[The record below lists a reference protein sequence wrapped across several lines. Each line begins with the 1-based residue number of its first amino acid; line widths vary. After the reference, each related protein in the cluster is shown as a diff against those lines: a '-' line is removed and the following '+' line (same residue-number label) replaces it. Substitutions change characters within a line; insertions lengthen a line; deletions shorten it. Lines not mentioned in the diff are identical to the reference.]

1 MSSPNKSQP
10 LKPFAKG
17 DKEGFARLV
26 SIIIDAETPTPTKS
40 EFDFN
45 FTVEAAQHNSR
56 ILEKYNFDLET
67 AIEAQES
74 TEQSMGSELR
84 PVDQLSALF
93 HHHPKVDPISEAAT
107 VGVDYPVDDLPE
119 ETRKELVANRLKKGN
134 QKSALNKEAI
144 PIVTNLLR
152 DDVEHGYSIIVTP
165 ECLEKLKG
173 CELYSMGLQ
182 HQFTVDENG
191 DIAPKKRL
199 THNLSDDKKSGNS
212 VNQRTREEDLPE
224 TMYGFALSR
233 SLHLIHHLRYHNPNV
248 IIYLA
253 KVDIKSAYRRIH
265 TKPRISVKCCAQYHT
280 PSFDDEGEPV
290 LREENR
296 VGTVTT
302 RLPFGSSTAPGAFSN
317 ISEATFDLAT
327 DLIDNPHWNP
337 NVTRP
342 YLHHLISDPEPLE
355 EDIPFA
361 PALKADVVFPER
373 RTGGCDGYLD
383 DAISITLGNE
393 ENADQIERTKFAS
406 IMALDLTFRPNK
418 GDKEPVPRPEVASV
432 KKLLAE
438 GTLKEVI
445 VFLGWLINT
454 RLFQI
459 SLPKDKAAA
468 WIKSIVE
475 ILNKKSAGYKELA
488 TLVGRLNHVCYIIPA
503 ARHFI
508 NRIRR
513 VQDHADKYSSAKLNQ
528 EVKKDLKL
536 WIRFIT
542 YARDGISINNVV
554 FRTPTT
560 IVLTD
565 ASETGIGGFCST
577 SNILW
582 RYRLTT
588 EEQKAFS
595 LNTKEYLAAIL
606 GALIALKSIS
616 SSFPCVLSVS
626 DSSSV
631 VSWLYKSNHDPNSSP
646 CHNELARWHAQNLLE
661 AEACDYSQHIKGP
674 ENVVADSLSRDFHLS
689 DNKIL
694 SLLQT
699 TCSHLLPSNPQIM
712 TLEPQSTLISKVASI
727 AQLQPKPRELNWRLT
742 PSTIAAGVTG
752 WHSASEGGLPTPI
765 WRTSPPSTEH
775 VSYPP
780 SWTKFGTESSLDCL
794 PLRETPRDRPQ
805 IMWLRP
811 SSQVVGKTH
820 D

>member
-134 QKSALNKEAI
+134 QKSALSKEAI

-199 THNLSDDKKSGNS
+199 THNLSDEKKSGNS

-317 ISEATFDLAT
+317 ISEAC
-327 DLIDNPHWNP
+327 
-337 NVTRP
+337 R
-342 YLHHLISDPEPLE
+342 HL
-355 EDIPFA
+355 
-361 PALKADVVFPER
+361 
-373 RTGGCDGYLD
+373 
-383 DAISITLGNE
+383 
-393 ENADQIERTKFAS
+393 
-406 IMALDLTFRPNK
+406 
-418 GDKEPVPRPEVASV
+418 
-432 KKLLAE
+432 
-438 GTLKEVI
+438 
-445 VFLGWLINT
+445 
-454 RLFQI
+454 
-459 SLPKDKAAA
+459 
-468 WIKSIVE
+468 
-475 ILNKKSAGYKELA
+475 
-488 TLVGRLNHVCYIIPA
+488 
-503 ARHFI
+503 
-508 NRIRR
+508 
-513 VQDHADKYSSAKLNQ
+513 
-528 EVKKDLKL
+528 
-536 WIRFIT
+536 
-542 YARDGISINNVV
+542 
-554 FRTPTT
+554 
-560 IVLTD
+560 
-565 ASETGIGGFCST
+565 
-577 SNILW
+577 
-582 RYRLTT
+582 
-588 EEQKAFS
+588 
-595 LNTKEYLAAIL
+595 
-606 GALIALKSIS
+606 
-616 SSFPCVLSVS
+616 
-626 DSSSV
+626 
-631 VSWLYKSNHDPNSSP
+631 
-646 CHNELARWHAQNLLE
+646 
-661 AEACDYSQHIKGP
+661 
-674 ENVVADSLSRDFHLS
+674 
-689 DNKIL
+689 
-694 SLLQT
+694 
-699 TCSHLLPSNPQIM
+699 
-712 TLEPQSTLISKVASI
+712 
-727 AQLQPKPRELNWRLT
+727 
-742 PSTIAAGVTG
+742 
-752 WHSASEGGLPTPI
+752 
-765 WRTSPPSTEH
+765 
-775 VSYPP
+775 
-780 SWTKFGTESSLDCL
+780 
-794 PLRETPRDRPQ
+794 
-805 IMWLRP
+805 
-811 SSQVVGKTH
+811 
-820 D
+820 